1 MEEPRG
7 SDSCVDGPL
16 ESQKIAAKA
25 QQQRNRRRRAST
37 GIDDKEA
44 LRKKRQRVMS
54 TRGLD
59 DPSTNVSANR
69 SGFPIISSAV
79 PTEMDGLNRKLRKVR
94 KLSGLVIELT
104 PGVDCFTK
112 KLSRDKRRNNS
123 NTKSMSKPVKRQSVP
138 VIGAKGAGFAKSH
151 GGSGA
156 ALLQALVLPN
166 VEMFTDTVGDG
177 PVSEPSVSST
187 NSSLASGRGSND
199 DLIYCSSIIEDASP
213 INSQYSG
220 QGVLIPK
227 EKRPQRKRSRSKG
240 RRVSDSIMEDVATDM
255 GNNASTSLSV
265 SECVSG
271 DDAVMSPTSDAN
283 GASSNS
289 RPALKIRN
297 RDKKHSHFCLNVGVL
312 EDRNIWHSS
321 DLKELCTKLKID
333 VGGCSTRESLLN
345 QLDEFHRF
353 KDYGPYEKGNRGS
366 NLLLVPVDEEKITPV
381 YRKSLVDGEKTC
393 NTDSIKSIL
402 KKCSS
407 VRGENGDGSGEA
419 TRSRSSSR
427 RISFNPFSVVQF
439 VQFRPSPA
447 QQRAIKRKLAGS
459 A

>member
-1 MEEPRG
+1 
-7 SDSCVDGPL
+7 
-16 ESQKIAAKA
+16 
-25 QQQRNRRRRAST
+25 
-37 GIDDKEA
+37 
-44 LRKKRQRVMS
+44 
-54 TRGLD
+54 
-59 DPSTNVSANR
+59 
-69 SGFPIISSAV
+69 
-79 PTEMDGLNRKLRKVR
+79 
-94 KLSGLVIELT
+94 
-104 PGVDCFTK
+104 
-112 KLSRDKRRNNS
+112 
-123 NTKSMSKPVKRQSVP
+123 MSKPVKRQNVP
-138 VIGAKGAGFAKSH
+138 PMIGAKGAAFVKSH
-151 GGSGA
+151 VGSGA
-156 ALLQALVLPN
+156 PLLQTLTLPN

-177 PVSEPSVSST
+177 PVSETCMLST

-213 INSQYSG
+213 INSQYSA
-220 QGVLIPK
+220 QGVLVPK

-240 RRVSDSIMEDVATDM
+240 RRVSDSIMEDVTSDI
-255 GNNASTSLSV
+255 GNASANLSV

-271 DDAVMSPTSDAN
+271 DDPGMSPTSDAN
-283 GASSNS
+283 GASSNNC
-289 RPALKIRN
+289 RPSLKSCN

-381 YRKSLVDGEKTC
+381 YKKSLVDGEKTC